1 MIKEKSRKKNL
12 LFVLNSFEILM
23 SSGKGIEETIEIISK
38 NSYGTISSDFRE
50 VVGKTKDNYMSLD
63 EALLSVRRKT
73 NLPYYKQLLEY
84 LAFSYKNK
92 TDILENI
99 IRLGKIEIREQQN
112 MHLRYENFATTLMD
126 VYILFAFIPI
136 LILNIVIIAF
146 KMMSENALFLYFGII
161 IPLVTNVEILLYYS
175 VNTLILTILVAYVYV
190 ENPNNK

>member
-23 SSGKGIEETIEIISK
+23 SSGKSIEETIVIISK
-38 NSYGTISSDFRE
+38 NSYGAISSDFRK
-50 VVGKTKDNYMSLD
+50 VVRKTKDNYMTLD
-63 EALLSVRRKT
+63 EALLSIRQETEVQ
-73 NLPYYKQLLEY
+73 YYKQLLEY

-99 IRLGKIEIREQQN
+99 IRLGKIEVREQQN
-112 MHLRYENFATTLMD
+112 MHSQYENFATTLMD
-126 VYILFAFIPI
+126 VYILFAFVPA

-146 KMMSENALFLYFGII
+146 KMMSENELFLYFGII
-161 IPLVTNVEILLYYS
+161 IPLVTNIEMFLFYYINAFILAG
-175 VNTLILTILVAYVYV
+175 LITYVYI

>member
-23 SSGKGIEETIEIISK
+23 SSGKSIEETIEIISK
-38 NSYGTISSDFRE
+38 NSYGEISSDFRK

-63 EALLSVRRKT
+63 EALLSIRQNT
-73 NLPYYKQLLEY
+73 DIPYYKQLLEY

-99 IRLGKIEIREQQN
+99 IRLGKIEVREQQN
-112 MHLRYENFATTLMD
+112 MHSQYENFATTLMD
-126 VYILFAFIPI
+126 VYILFAFVPA
-136 LILNIVIIAF
+136 LILNIVVIAF
-146 KMMSENALFLYFGII
+146 KMMSENELFLYFGII
-161 IPLVTNVEILLYYS
+161 IPLVTNIEMFLFYC
-175 VNTLILTILVAYVYV
+175 VNAFILTGLITYVYI

>member
-1 MIKEKSRKKNL
+1 
-12 LFVLNSFEILM
+12 
-23 SSGKGIEETIEIISK
+23 
-38 NSYGTISSDFRE
+38 
-50 VVGKTKDNYMSLD
+50 
-63 EALLSVRRKT
+63 
-73 NLPYYKQLLEY
+73 
-84 LAFSYKNK
+84 
-92 TDILENI
+92 
-99 IRLGKIEIREQQN
+99 
-112 MHLRYENFATTLMD
+112 ATTLMD